1 MTGSRAI
8 AWFAV
13 ASLAVAIP
21 LRARA
26 QDLPESLRDR
36 AMSIQIQAVIISPG
50 ANKDGS
56 PALEQ
61 SSWHEEGAGLT
72 VPGTPVGIK
81 LVASNMVIFVQ
92 VTPFDREGGHL
103 TLVVQGEVWLRKDDG
118 GLSFRT
124 TVDKV
129 DVAYGETVFFYPLG
143 AAPKGKPSLRVA
155 ISVTKAGAAASGTAG
170 TSAVGTNAASA
181 NGTGANAAAANP
193 AGTSTT
199 GANAT
204 GTNAAGANPAGA
216 APQGQGVPAGA
227 LPGAE
232 NKSK

>member
-1 MTGSRAI
+1 MASRAI

-13 ASLAVAIP
+13 ASLAIAIP

-36 AMSIQIQAVIISPG
+36 ALTIQIQAVIISPG

-56 PALEQ
+56 PAAEQ
-61 SSWHEEGAGLT
+61 SSWHEEGSGLT
-72 VPGTPVGIK
+72 VPGTPVGVK
-81 LVASNMVIFVQ
+81 LVASNVVIFVQ
-92 VTPFDREGGHL
+92 VTPFDKENGHL
-103 TLVVQGEVWLRKDDG
+103 TLVVQGQVWLRKDNG

-155 ISVTKAGAAASGTAG
+155 ISVTKAGAASGSAG
-170 TSAVGTNAASA
+170 AGKIPAAGS
-181 NGTGANAAAANP
+181 GAAGAAGADSKAAAA
-193 AGTSTT
+193 A
-199 GANAT
+199 AAA
-204 GTNAAGANPAGA
+204 AAGSDTGSP
-216 APQGQGVPAGA
+216 PGQGAPAEA
-227 LPGAE
+227 LPGAG
-232 NKSK
+232 KSGK